1 MSNIY
6 TDKEK
11 MKIAKKEYENLKLGG
26 KVTINNGK
34 KIVGYVSQINDKPTG
49 EQSFVITDTYVPTTF
64 SLEERSQVKEIII
77 LYRGSTSPDK
87 ITTEFSDVY
96 KDWMVNDISLTSQ
109 VMGTVQGKPTPQL
122 VSSAETLKNAL
133 ALYPNAQVYVYG
145 HSLGSMNAQY
155 SLADLPESSLSRV
168 GGGYFYQ
175 GPNLYSTLTLQQQ
188 NTADRLTVLN
198 KLYNYVDPK
207 DLVPIGY
214 GAGKPTVGHSIYV
227 SSKKVGAVDQ
237 HMWGGYQY
245 DKHGNVLTD
254 KKGAIEL
261 AKAKVNHEL
270 EALFALKKKF
280 MATGG
285 GKLSASQEVFLD
297 SAEALS
303 IIEGMKQT
311 VKHDISELK
320 KIYVK
325 GIENAGTL
333 WKESLESA
341 REVGAHLS
349 EIEMIEALANG
360 GATVS
365 TIVGK
370 PITEYDDSL
379 QKLTLIEEKYDTLLV
394 QITESIATQLKM
406 DQELASQL
414 GSA

>member
-1 MSNIY
+1 MGNRY
-6 TDKEK
+6 TDEQREDIAKQEYKPYKESDPVKIGKEK
-11 MKIAKKEYENLKLGG
+11 D
-26 KVTINNGK
+26 T
-34 KIVGYVSQINDKPTG
+34 VGYLSQVNDKPTG
-49 EQSFVITDTYVPTTF
+49 EQSFVITDVYVPATA

-96 KDWMVNDISLTSQ
+96 KDWMVNDIGLASQ

-133 ALYPNAQVYVYG
+133 ASYPNAQVYVYG

-155 SLADLPESSLSRV
+155 SIADSPKSSLYRV

-188 NTADRLTVLN
+188 NTADRLTALN

-214 GAGKPTVGHSIYV
+214 GVGKPTVGHSIYV

-245 DKHGNVLTD
+245 DKDGNVLTN
-254 KKGAIEL
+254 KKGEIDL

-270 EALFALKKKF
+270 ATLFALKNRF
-280 MATGG
+280 MTTGG

-297 SAEALS
+297 SAEAL
-303 IIEGMKQT
+303 
-311 VKHDISELK
+311 
-320 KIYVK
+320 
-325 GIENAGTL
+325 
-333 WKESLESA
+333 
-341 REVGAHLS
+341 
-349 EIEMIEALANG
+349 ANG

-365 TIVGK
+365 TIVEK
-370 PITEYDDSL
+370 PMTEYEESL
-379 QKLTLIEEKYDTLLV
+379 QKLTSIEEKYDTLLV
-394 QITESIATQLKM
+394 QITEAIATQLET